1 SSVDQIV
8 LGEGIVRDEL
18 SLRRDGNH
26 MVLLIGGPDSGDSIT
41 IENAYTDSQYR
52 IEEIVL
58 ADGSNLSPE
67 SLPILSSAQDDT
79 LRDGYF
85 ADVFEGPEGEVSQYS
100 EGGDVAALSIK
111 SSLLAQA
118 MSSFE
123 SSNKVI
129 SYSKADSNFVSNNIT
144 IPIVER

>member
-1 SSVDQIV
+1 
-8 LGEGIVRDEL
+8 
-18 SLRRDGNH
+18 
-26 MVLLIGGPDSGDSIT
+26 SGDSIT
-41 IENAYTDSQYR
+41 IEDAYINSQCR

-58 ADGSNLSPE
+58 ADGSNLSTQ
-67 SLPILSSAQDDT
+67 SLPVLSSAQDDT

-85 ADVFEGPEGEVSQYS
+85 ADVFEGREGEDSQYG

-144 IPIVER
+144 TPIVER